1 MKKTFTLLMIASLMV
16 SNVQG
21 QTRGTD
27 ESKDYVLR
35 TLTFEDKDYKGTED
49 NAKTYWSDL
58 IPASEYGN
66 GNGRDSWYDENNT
79 ELSFSPSPTSLFP
92 GYGGHAIS
100 CYVGNDLEQ
109 CGNYMYDL
117 QAYNVTGGAN
127 ASDNFCV
134 HFGYLDD
141 SGMGMM
147 NELVYFEFGD
157 GKERVIDH
165 MYVTNTTYVYNILE
179 NGDGWMV
186 PAGGVSDDCWFK
198 IVAYGYNLNDELT
211 GIAEFALWEN
221 GTGIKDWTKWELSSL
236 GSVARVEFNMIGS
249 EELYASG
256 YGLGA
261 PGYFAYDNVAVRF
274 DKNTDTGIKELQS
287 TCNGQQTSVIFD
299 LSGGPVQKTEKG
311 IFVQNGKKV
320 VVAK

>member
-1 MKKTFTLLMIASLMV
+1 MKRIFTLLIVAPLMV
-16 SNVQG
+16 SSIQA

-27 ESKDYVLR
+27 GSKDYVLR

-49 NAKTYWSDL
+49 NAQTYWSDL

-79 ELSFSPSPTSLFP
+79 ELSFFPSTTALFP

-109 CGNYMYDL
+109 CGNYMYDI
-117 QAYNVTGGAN
+117 QAYNVTGGTN
-127 ASDNFCV
+127 GSKNFCV

-157 GKERVIDH
+157 AKERVIDH
-165 MYVTNTTYVYNILE
+165 MYVTNTTYAYNILE

-186 PAGGVSDDCWFK
+186 PTGGVSDECWFK

-211 GIAEFALWEN
+211 GVAEFAL
-221 GTGIKDWTKWELSSL
+221 
-236 GSVARVEFNMIGS
+236 
-249 EELYASG
+249 
-256 YGLGA
+256 
-261 PGYFAYDNVAVRF
+261 
-274 DKNTDTGIKELQS
+274 
-287 TCNGQQTSVIFD
+287 
-299 LSGGPVQKTEKG
+299 
-311 IFVQNGKKV
+311 
-320 VVAK
+320 

>member
-1 MKKTFTLLMIASLMV
+1 MKKIFTFLVIASLMV

-27 ESKDYVLR
+27 GSKDYVLR
-35 TLTFEDKDYKGTED
+35 TLTFEDKDYKGTGS
-49 NAKTYWSDL
+49 NAQTYWSDL
-58 IPASEYGN
+58 IPVSEYGN
-66 GNGRDSWYDENNT
+66 GNGRNSWYDENNT
-79 ELSFSPSPTSLFP
+79 ELSFFPSTTALYP

-109 CGNYMYDL
+109 CGNYMYDI
-117 QAYNVTGGAN
+117 QAYNVKGGSN
-127 ASDNFCV
+127 SSKNFCV

-141 SGMGMM
+141 SDMGMM

-186 PAGGVSDDCWFK
+186 PVGGVSDDCWFK

-211 GIAEFALWEN
+211 GVAEFALWEN

-236 GSVARVEFNMIGS
+236 GKVARVEFNMIGS

-274 DKNTDTGIKELQS
+274 DKNTDTGIESAYGCDEIKVMYDLQGRRM
-287 TCNGQQTSVIFD
+287 TRPT
-299 LSGGPVQKTEKG
+299 KG
-311 IFVQNGKKV
+311 IFIKNGRKV
-320 VVAK
+320 VMTR